1 MKIGIMGYGIYSKRM
16 PRCIVRLGSMDDGEK
31 TGEKPERPKSP
42 LNGQPVPN
50 GRPKGVPNKATTQAR
65 EAIAMFVEGNVD
77 RLNGWLEEIAEKDP
91 KDAFDRF
98 MSVVEYHIPKLARTE
113 QQLLD
118 KNGKPTDQ
126 PTIKVEFVKKNPDTK

>member
-1 MKIGIMGYGIYSKRM
+1 MNGGENKSDKTPKR
-16 PRCIVRLGSMDDGEK
+16 PTS
-31 TGEKPERPKSP
+31 PK
-42 LNGQPVPN
+42 NGQPVPVNPN

-77 RLNGWLEEIAEKDP
+77 RLNGWLDAIADKDP

-113 QQLLD
+113 HQPLD
-118 KNGKPTDQ
+118 KDGQPTDNKI
-126 PTIKVEFVKKNPDTK
+126 TVEFVTKTITNP